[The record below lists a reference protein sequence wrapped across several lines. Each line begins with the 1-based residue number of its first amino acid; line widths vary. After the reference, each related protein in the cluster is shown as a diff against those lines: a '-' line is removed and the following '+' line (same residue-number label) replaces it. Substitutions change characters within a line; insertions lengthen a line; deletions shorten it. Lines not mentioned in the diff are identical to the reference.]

1 MEMTKYMIIYLDKNK
16 SPNIVCDG
24 GNGKSSDVL
33 NDILEGENITIRR
46 DMVNKCITI
55 SSSAKIDVIDNFDST
70 STTDAL
76 SANKGK
82 ELYNLIGDVSGI
94 IDLVNREVV

>member
-1 MEMTKYMIIYLDKNK
+1 MIKYMIIYLDKNK

-33 NDILEGENITIRR
+33 NDILEGENITIGR

-55 SSSAKIDVIDNFDST
+55 SSSAKIDIIDNFNST
-70 STTDAL
+70 STTAAL

-82 ELYNLIGDVSGI
+82 ELYNLIGDAAGI